1 LLGSQTGP
9 AVYLGDP
16 CWTFQA
22 SALGTTVSE
31 ILEVSNSGNST
42 LTISNFAIT
51 GTNAADFTQENNCPA
66 SLAPGAYCVISL
78 SFTASVLGPETAYVM
93 ITDNAVGSP
102 HNIYAIGVGQ
112 N

>member
-1 LLGSQTGP
+1 
-9 AVYLGDP
+9 
-16 CWTFQA
+16 
-22 SALGTTVSE
+22 
-31 ILEVSNSGNST
+31 

-51 GTNAADFTQENNCPA
+51 GTNAADFSQTNNCPA
-66 SLAPGAYCVISL
+66 SLAPGGFCVISL
-78 SFTASVLGPETAYVM
+78 SFKASVLGPETAYVM